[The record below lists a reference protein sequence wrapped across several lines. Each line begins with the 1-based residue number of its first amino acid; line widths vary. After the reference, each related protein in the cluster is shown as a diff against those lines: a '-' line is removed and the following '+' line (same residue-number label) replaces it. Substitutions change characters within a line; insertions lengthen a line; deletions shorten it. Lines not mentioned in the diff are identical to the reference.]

1 MLQFWPQDVRF
12 FRLALPNHEHVVL
25 AFLESGDGPRISRYV
40 CVELGYPKLAISA
53 GRRGPFASFVT
64 VPKAPVDE
72 HRPVTRPIRNVGR
85 ARKIAVVGAK
95 SSPKRVKFMAHG
107 KLGSGSMLTNP
118 AHAN

>member
-1 MLQFWPQDVRF
+1 MLQFRPQDVRV

-40 CVELGYPKLAISA
+40 CLELGYPKIMISA
-53 GRRGPFASFVT
+53 GCRGPLASFVA

-72 HRPVTRPIRNVGR
+72 HRPVPSSIRDIGRP
-85 ARKIAVVGAK
+85 RKIAIVGAK
-95 SSPKRVKFMAHG
+95 SSSKRVKFMAHG